1 MTQQFPTVDILRY
14 LLRFKWWLLGIV
26 AVTTLGAYLY
36 ARSMPEYFKA
46 TINCVPPSQ
55 QMGGLGG
62 ALGGISST
70 LKDIGLAKLG
80 GSTGGETYEF
90 ITILFTRTIRDSMIH
105 RFDLIREYELEGE
118 PMEDVRSE
126 LEDNLEVQYHAE
138 GNYEISIWSQ
148 SPQKSVEMCNAF
160 VGYANDITN
169 RIQRQEAEKTA
180 FYLQQRIAV
189 MDSVLTALTDSLQ
202 RYSRDY
208 RLFSPLDQAT
218 ASAEALSE
226 TKAEL
231 LKQEVILGILE
242 QNYGKDDPQVR
253 STRTLVGQLQD
264 QYERAQTQPGF
275 AGNFALTDAAGVGA
289 SYLRIYADFE
299 AHTKL
304 KAFLLPSLEQAQLD
318 MNKTAPALLVVDSP
332 VAPELRDKPK
342 RAFIALGAGVG
353 VGVLFVL
360 ILLVVRGWRMMFSKA
375 DEHLAN
381 AS

>member
-1 MTQQFPTVDILRY
+1 MTQQFPTVDVLRY
-14 LLRFKWWLLGIV
+14 LLRFKWWLIGTV

-36 ARSMPEYFKA
+36 ARSLPEYYKA

-55 QMGGLGG
+55 QMGGIGG

-80 GSTGGETYEF
+80 GSAGETYEF

-105 RFDLIREYELEGE
+105 RFDLIREYEMEGE
-118 PMEDVRSE
+118 PMNDVRSE
-126 LEDNLEVQYHAE
+126 LDDNLEVQYHAE

-148 SPQKSVEMCNAF
+148 NPQKSVEMCNAF
-160 VGYANDITN
+160 VSYANEITN
-169 RIQRQEAEKTA
+169 RIQRQEAEKSA
-180 FYLQQRIAV
+180 FYLEQRIAM
-189 MDSVLTALTDSLQ
+189 MDSVLSALTDSLQ

-218 ASAEALSE
+218 ASAKALSE

-231 LKQEVILGILE
+231 LKQEAILGILE

-253 STRTLVGQLQD
+253 STRTLVTQLKD

-304 KAFLLPSLEQAQLD
+304 KAFLMPSLEQAKLD
-318 MNKTAPALLVVDSP
+318 MNKTAPALLVVDQP
-332 VAPELRDKPK
+332 VAPEKRDKPK
-342 RAFIALGAGVG
+342 RVFIALGAGVG
-353 VGVLFVL
+353 VGVLFLL
-360 ILLVVRGWRMMFSKA
+360 ILIAVRAWRMLFRTA
-375 DEHLAN
+375 DEQVARG
-381 AS
+381 S

>member
-14 LLRFKWWLLGIV
+14 LLRFKWWLLALV
-26 AVTTLGAYLY
+26 AATSVGAYLY
-36 ARSMPEYFKA
+36 ARTLPEYFKA

-80 GSTGGETYEF
+80 GSSGETYEF

-105 RFDLIREYELEGE
+105 RFDLIREYAMEGE
-118 PMEDVRSE
+118 PMNDIRSE
-126 LEDNLEVQYHAE
+126 FDNNLEVQYHAE

-148 SPQKSVEMCNAF
+148 DPQKSVAMCNAF
-160 VGYANDITN
+160 VGYANEITN
-169 RIQRQEAEKTA
+169 RIQRQEAEKSA
-180 FYLQQRIAV
+180 FYLEQRIV
-189 MDSVLTALTDSLQ
+189 MMDSVLTALTDSLQ

-218 ASAEALSE
+218 ASAKALSE

-231 LKQEVILGILE
+231 LKQEAILGILE

-253 STRTLVGQLQD
+253 STRTVVKQLGE

-289 SYLRIYADFE
+289 SYLRLFADFE

-304 KAFLLPSLEQAQLD
+304 KAFLLPSLEQAKLD
-318 MNKTAPALLVVDSP
+318 INKTAPALLVVDQP
-332 VAPELRDKPK
+332 VAPEKRDKPK

-353 VGVLFVL
+353 SGVLFLL
-360 ILLVVRGWRMMFSKA
+360 ILMSIRGWRMMFRKA
-375 DEHLAN
+375 DEQDALA
-381 AS
+381 S

>member
-14 LLRFKWWLLGIV
+14 LLRFKWWLLALV
-26 AVTTLGAYLY
+26 AATSVGAYLY
-36 ARSMPEYFKA
+36 ARTLPEYFKA

-80 GSTGGETYEF
+80 GSSGETYEF

-105 RFDLIREYELEGE
+105 RFDLIREYAMQGE
-118 PMEDVRSE
+118 PMNDIRSE
-126 LEDNLEVQYHAE
+126 FDNNLEVQYHAE

-148 SPQKSVEMCNAF
+148 DPQKSVAMCNAF
-160 VGYANDITN
+160 VGYANEITN
-169 RIQRQEAEKTA
+169 RIQRQEAEKSA
-180 FYLQQRIAV
+180 FYLEQRIV
-189 MDSVLTALTDSLQ
+189 MMDSVLTALTDSLQ

-218 ASAEALSE
+218 ASAKALSE

-231 LKQEVILGILE
+231 LKQEAILGILE

-253 STRTLVGQLQD
+253 STRTVVKQLGE

-289 SYLRIYADFE
+289 SYLRLFADFE

-304 KAFLLPSLEQAQLD
+304 KAFLLPSLEQAKLD
-318 MNKTAPALLVVDSP
+318 INKTAPALLVVDQP
-332 VAPELRDKPK
+332 VAPEKRDKPK

-353 VGVLFVL
+353 SGVLFLL
-360 ILLVVRGWRMMFSKA
+360 ILMSIRGWRMMFRKA
-375 DEHLAN
+375 DEQDALA
-381 AS
+381 S

>member
-14 LLRFKWWLLGIV
+14 LLRFKWWFVGLV
-26 AVTTLGAYLY
+26 AVTTVAAYAY
-36 ARSMPEYFKA
+36 ARTLPEYYKA

-55 QMGGLGG
+55 QMGGMGSM
-62 ALGGISST
+62 LGGISST

-80 GSTGGETYEF
+80 GSSGETYEF
-90 ITILFTRTIRDSMIH
+90 ITILFTRTIRDSMIR
-105 RFDLIREYELEGE
+105 RFDLVQEYELQGE

-126 LEDNLEVQYHAE
+126 FDDNLEVEYHAE

-148 SPQKSVEMCNAF
+148 QPAKSVEMCNAF
-160 VGYANDITN
+160 IDYANQITN

-180 FYLQQRIAV
+180 MYMEQRIAV
-189 MDSVLTALTDSLQ
+189 IDSVLGALTDSLQ
-202 RYSRDY
+202 QYSSKY

-218 ASAEALSE
+218 ASAKALAE

-231 LKQEVILGILE
+231 LKQEAILGILE
-242 QNYGKDDPQVR
+242 QNYGKNDPQVR
-253 STRTLVGQLQD
+253 STRGLVTQLKD

-289 SYLRIYADFE
+289 SYLRMYADFE

-304 KAFLLPSLEQAQLD
+304 KAFLLPSLEQAKLD
-318 MNKTAPALLVVDSP
+318 INKAAPALFVVDTP
-332 VAPELRDKPK
+332 VAPEERDRPK
-342 RAFIALGAGVG
+342 RAFIALGAGLG
-353 VGVLFVL
+353 VGILFVL
-360 ILLVVRGWRMMFSKA
+360 ILLSMRGWRMLMHRN
-375 DEHLAN
+375 DENLRD